1 MDVLVVGAG
10 LGGLAAAVAL
20 QRAGHDVRV
29 LERAEELRENGAG
42 IGLMP
47 NGVLA
52 LDELGLG
59 AAVREHTAPF
69 RTSGLRNRHGRALLT
84 TDQAAVQART
94 GAPLVV
100 ISRRRLH
107 GLLAGAVEE
116 GTVRT

>member
-29 LERAEELRENGAG
+29 LERADELRENGAG

-52 LDELGLG
+52 LDALGLG
-59 AAVREHTAPF
+59 SEARANAAPL
-69 RTSGLRNRHGRALLT
+69 G
-84 TDQAAVQART
+84 T
-94 GAPLVV
+94 GAA
-100 ISRRRLH
+100 S
-107 GLLAGAVEE
+107 AT
-116 GTVRT
+116 GTDGRC